1 MELSVNT
8 TTTKIRR
15 CEEFCGNCSF
25 ATLLELLP
33 VLSLGKGGELSI
45 KYTTQSRR
53 KQLQ

>member
-1 MELSVNT
+1 MKLSVNT
-8 TTTKIRR
+8 TKKKHW

-25 ATLLELLP
+25 VALLELLP
-33 VLSLGKGGELSI
+33 VLSLGQGGELSI